1 MIETII
7 KLDGTSEPFQ
17 ASKPNRWM
25 EWGTEHLKD
34 KVDWTSIVLEATA
47 TLPKTV
53 TSQDFQLHL
62 IEIILAGR
70 TWSHYLLA
78 GRLYAV
84 WLQKHLYGMA
94 GTPTVKALHARMQ
107 KDDLMV
113 KLNYTTQDY
122 LKIEKFIDHSIDFEQ
137 PHFALHQIRKKYA
150 LANRVTGKEYESPQF
165 TYMRMAMAL
174 SENEPKA
181 TRIQVVRD
189 YYELFSRKQL
199 SAPTPNYI
207 NLGTVHRGF
216 ASCCLFASG
225 DNGTSLAIGNFIGD
239 KMTQM
244 SAGIGVNIMTR
255 AVGDAVRNGL
265 FLHHGKKKY
274 YDSMGKSI
282 VANTQAGRGGAVTC
296 FFEAFDQEADMIQAL
311 RNPRSTEDRRNR
323 DMHFAMLANSVFA
336 QKAMKKE
343 DIFAF
348 NPHTAPDL
356 HEAFYGKDIELFKTL
371 YAKYE
376 ADVTFVK
383 HWASARDVLRTSL
396 VEAQET
402 GVAYVGQIDEMNRHT
417 PFKEPIRSS
426 NLCVAPETKILT
438 DRGYV
443 EIQTV
448 VNTKQNVWNGEEFSE
463 VDVVKTGENQKLITV
478 VTDSGQIIECTPYHK
493 FYVVDGYGLAPRE
506 VRAGELQGGEKLIK
520 CEMPVVWGTEVLD
533 KAYINGF
540 YSGDGCET
548 KGNQRIYLYGEKMK
562 LASEFGDVSW
572 NHHKDQNRLVT
583 EFIDL
588 KDKFFVPDASY
599 GVVSRLQWLAGYADA
614 DGTIY
619 RNGENQQLVLS
630 SVNYAFLKEIQ
641 LMLNT
646 VGVSAKIKLAIEAK
660 TQYLPL
666 NDGSGDKGPFEC
678 QNLYRL
684 IVSSG
689 DLQKILELGIQFK
702 RLVVVPHKPQ
712 REAKQFSKVVTVID
726 TDRYDD
732 TYCFTE
738 PKRHMG
744 VFNGLLTGQCMEI
757 AEPTAPYY
765 DMMDLYS
772 SEDHGRGEIAT
783 CSLAAVSIENIPDKE
798 TYQKVCY
805 YALKMID
812 YCILNS
818 SYVFPHLELTAKSRM
833 SAGVGIMGLATHM
846 AREGLKYS
854 SDAGKQEIHF
864 IAERHMFYLIEASLK
879 ISKERGLAPWMHK
892 TLWPE
897 GWLPIDTY
905 KRSVD
910 KIKKDGTNF
919 DSYYK
924 WEQLRTE
931 IIANGG
937 IGHSVLCAYMPGESS
952 SKALGGCNG
961 VYPARRLTLSKNDQ
975 NNLLYWAAPY
985 GDDPTYNYELAWD
998 IPTKDMI
1005 DCYAIIQKFCDQ
1017 SISADLWRR
1026 IVGKEQIDS
1035 NELLKNYFYQ
1045 VQMGMKTRYYFNTE
1059 TTANLSLE
1067 AMESAHGNVTEDT
1080 DCASG
1085 ACKM

>member
-7 KLDGTSEPFQ
+7 KLDGTHEEFQ
-17 ASKPNRWM
+17 AAKPNRWM

-47 TLPKTV
+47 SLPKV
-53 TSQDFQLHL
+53 VSSQDFQMHL
-62 IEIILAGR
+62 IETILAGR

-84 WLQKHLYGMA
+84 WLQKHLYGIE
-94 GTPTVKALHARMQ
+94 GTPTVKALHTRMQ
-107 KDDLMV
+107 KDNLMV

-122 LKIEKFIDHSIDFEQ
+122 LKVEKFINHDIDFEQ

-174 SENEPKA
+174 AENEPKA

-323 DMHFAMLANSVFA
+323 DMHFAMLSNVLFA

-343 DIFAF
+343 NIFAF

-376 ADVTFVK
+376 ADPKFVK
-383 HWASARDVLRTSL
+383 HYASARDVLRRSL

-402 GVAYVGQIDEMNRHT
+402 GVAYVGQIDEINRHT
-417 PFKEPIRSS
+417 PFREPIRSS
-426 NLCVAPETKILT
+426 NL
-438 DRGYV
+438 
-443 EIQTV
+443 
-448 VNTKQNVWNGEEFSE
+448 
-463 VDVVKTGENQKLITV
+463 
-478 VTDSGQIIECTPYHK
+478 
-493 FYVVDGYGLAPRE
+493 
-506 VRAGELQGGEKLIK
+506 
-520 CEMPVVWGTEVLD
+520 
-533 KAYINGF
+533 
-540 YSGDGCET
+540 
-548 KGNQRIYLYGEKMK
+548 
-562 LASEFGDVSW
+562 
-572 NHHKDQNRLVT
+572 
-583 EFIDL
+583 
-588 KDKFFVPDASY
+588 
-599 GVVSRLQWLAGYADA
+599 
-614 DGTIY
+614 
-619 RNGENQQLVLS
+619 
-630 SVNYAFLKEIQ
+630 
-641 LMLNT
+641 
-646 VGVSAKIKLAIEAK
+646 
-660 TQYLPL
+660 
-666 NDGSGDKGPFEC
+666 
-678 QNLYRL
+678 
-684 IVSSG
+684 
-689 DLQKILELGIQFK
+689 
-702 RLVVVPHKPQ
+702 
-712 REAKQFSKVVTVID
+712 
-726 TDRYDD
+726 
-732 TYCFTE
+732 
-738 PKRHMG
+738 
-744 VFNGLLTGQCMEI
+744 CMEI

-772 SEDHGRGEIAT
+772 TEDHGRGEIAT
-783 CSLAAVSIENIPDKE
+783 CSLAAVSVENIHDKE

-818 SYVFPHLELTAKSRM
+818 SYVFPHLEMTAKARM

-910 KIKKDGTNF
+910 NIKKDGTNF
-919 DSYYK
+919 DMYYK
-924 WEQLRTE
+924 WEQLRAE

-952 SKALGGCNG
+952 SKALGGCNS

-985 GDDPTYNYELAWD
+985 GDDPAYKYEMAWD

-1026 IVGKEQIDS
+1026 IVGNEQIDS
-1035 NELLKNYFYQ
+1035 NELLKNYFYM

-1080 DCASG
+1080 DCGSG